1 MQIRR
6 AFEADLK
13 QLAELWA
20 PADALSALGAVRQPM
35 TGDMQRS
42 GAVSAC
48 KAALGDANS
57 VILVA
62 EDSEERLLGFCAGRI
77 EKQMGNA
84 YDSVLRHWTTYVSE
98 DGQRLGAY
106 AALQAAWQAL
116 DVSPGVMTIARPARS
131 DGGHDG
137 FETVLQ
143 MRGWRPLHFEWGR
156 RIQAETD
163 SNRRRSE

>member
-6 AFEADLK
+6 ALEADLK
-13 QLAELWA
+13 QLVELWA

-35 TGDMQRS
+35 TSDMQRS

-84 YDSVLRHWTTYVSE
+84 YESVLRHWTTYVSE
-98 DGQRLGAY
+98 EGQRLGAY
-106 AALQAAWQAL
+106 AALQAAWQAV
-116 DVSPGVMTIARPARS
+116 DVATSALTVARPARS

-143 MRGWRPLHFEWGR
+143 MRGWRLMQSEWGR
-156 RIQAETD
+156 RIEHGSRNQTEA
-163 SNRRRSE
+163 